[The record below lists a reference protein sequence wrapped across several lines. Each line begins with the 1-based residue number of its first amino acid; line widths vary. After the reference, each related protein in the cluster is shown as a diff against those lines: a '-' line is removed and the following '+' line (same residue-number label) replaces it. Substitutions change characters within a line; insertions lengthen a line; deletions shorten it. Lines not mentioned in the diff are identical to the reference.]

1 MAAISTLAVLAVRWP
16 GIAAE
21 GRFSGGT
28 VDGIAFTKSL
38 DGGTTWSAPLQ
49 VNQPP
54 QAQAVSP
61 TLAVAADGIIAV
73 GYYDLRNDGADTS
86 TLLANYW
93 LVQSRDGGNT
103 WSETAIWGPFNYR
116 NAPLATLG
124 NALFPGD
131 YAGMVG
137 SGKSFLTLFPVT
149 NPIDGPNTSRL

>member
-1 MAAISTLAVLAVRWP
+1 MASHSPSRWMA
-16 GIAAE
+16 GLH
-21 GRFSGGT
+21 GRRRCRSIRLRKHRLFRQ
-28 VDGIAFTKSL
+28 L
-38 DGGTTWSAPLQ
+38 
-49 VNQPP
+49 
-54 QAQAVSP
+54 SP
-61 TLAVAADGIIAV
+61 WRPDGIIAV

>member
-1 MAAISTLAVLAVRWP
+1 LAAISTLAVLAVRWP

-103 WSETAIWGPFNYR
+103 WSETAIWGHSTIGMR
-116 NAPLATLG
+116 RSQLWATRS
-124 NALFPGD
+124 FP
-131 YAGMVG
+131 ATM
-137 SGKSFLTLFPVT
+137 PAW
-149 NPIDGPNTSRL
+149 